1 MAGEMELRGI
11 ADIGIKG
18 FIYLAF
24 FYLLCLEFLVKLNSQ
39 NK

>member
-1 MAGEMELRGI
+1 LAGQMELRGI

-24 FYLLCLEFLVKLNSQ
+24 FLFVMSGIFGEIELTK
-39 NK
+39 